1 MFIFLM
7 GTVPIV
13 CILEW
18 SSTNAIDNCV
28 EGSGGNEIIP
38 FADFDIGPDVSIRSY
53 SYVLYSFPLRLHRGF
68 QYHRHFGLIFV
79 KSLPPPP

>member
-18 SSTNAIDNCV
+18 SSTNAIGNNCE
-28 EGSGGNEIIP
+28 EGSGGNKIVP
-38 FADFDIGPDVSIRSY
+38 YFADFGPDVSIVVFS
-53 SYVLYSFPLRLHRGF
+53 SCISF
-68 QYHRHFGLIFV
+68 V
-79 KSLPPPP
+79 